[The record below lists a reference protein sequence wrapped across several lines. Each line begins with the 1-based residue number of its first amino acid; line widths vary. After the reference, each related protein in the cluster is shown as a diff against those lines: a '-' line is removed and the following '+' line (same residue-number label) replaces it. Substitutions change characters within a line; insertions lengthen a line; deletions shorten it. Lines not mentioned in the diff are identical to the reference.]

1 MCGIGIFKKM
11 HVLKDRIVECN
22 LQNLTE
28 HILIST
34 FPLHI
39 ISHIKYTYIHS
50 NVYINEIF

>member
-39 ISHIKYTYIHS
+39 ISHIKYTYIQ
-50 NVYINEIF
+50 